1 MINCLC
7 LLFGGFIHSSMD
19 ESWMDGW
26 MLLLHVSSLV
36 STQQSFIKR
45 SCTVTQCSPGESD
58 LITKHT
64 IHGTFSV

>member
-1 MINCLC
+1 MNPSL
-7 LLFGGFIHSSMD
+7 
-19 ESWMDGW
+19 
-26 MLLLHVSSLV
+26 LLLHVSSLV

-64 IHGTFSV
+64 IHGTVSV